1 MKNSD
6 HVANHEAEKFIYL
19 FHKTFKEHH
28 DNKDKGFDSQDG
40 IKFTFK
46 KKTAKTNQKHSK
58 LPCAS

>member
-6 HVANHEAEKFIYL
+6 HVANYEAEKFIYL

-40 IKFTFK
+40 IKSYLTR
-46 KKTAKTNQKHSK
+46 
-58 LPCAS
+58 